1 MANEM
6 LMKGMPLKATTKLA
20 FPAWAEVKYDECR
33 CRVWLGGNGDT
44 VHFDSYAGKP
54 LHNLLSEFGHEFKQ
68 FMRHEG
74 IHELDIGIEVNGN
87 FNDSY
92 RWVRSSSG
100 WPKESVDKK
109 TGKVAPALDDS
120 MVKFYL
126 FDLPLDTSVFAD
138 RKAHRECAVTLLR
151 YWHLNVCIPE
161 GQMVYSREDLDNWFM
176 YCRQAKREG
185 AMVKTLGHRYRR
197 GKHTGDWW
205 KMKPHG
211 EADGKIVK
219 LNEAVSEAGLPLGR
233 VGSADVVME
242 DGSTASPAGFPHGLG
257 KLMWDN
263 PAAYIGEWLMFGY
276 MERDRAGGYRHPSF
290 DRFREAKQ

>member
-20 FPAWAEVKYDECR
+20 FPAWAEAKYDECR
-33 CRVWLGGNGDT
+33 CRVWLTNGGDIR
-44 VHFDSYAGKP
+44 FDSYAGKP
-54 LHNLLSEFGHEFKQ
+54 LHNLYNEFGLEFTK
-68 FMRHEG
+68 FMKAEG

-92 RWVRSSSG
+92 RWVRSSKG
-100 WPKESVDKK
+100 WPQESVDKM

-138 RKAHRECAVTLLR
+138 RKVHRERAVTLLR
-151 YWHLNVCIPE
+151 YWHLNVHEPE
-161 GQMVYSREDLDNWFM
+161 GQMVRDRAELDAWFRH
-176 YCRQAKREG
+176 CRRAKREG

-197 GKHTGDWW
+197 GKHTGSWW
-205 KMKPHG
+205 KMKPHDNI
-211 EADGKIVK
+211 DGCITA
-219 LNEAVSEAGLPLGR
+219 LNEAVSEDGVKLGR
-233 VGSADVVME
+233 VGSVDVVCE
-242 DGSTASPAGFPHGLG
+242 DGSKASPAGFPHELG
-257 KLMWDN
+257 RMMWLY
-263 PAAYIGEWLMFGY
+263 PAKYIGNWIEFGY

-290 DRFREAKQ
+290 NRFREDKQ

>member
-1 MANEM
+1 MANEL

-20 FPAWAEVKYDECR
+20 FPAWAEAKYDECR
-33 CRVWLGGNGDT
+33 CRVWLGGGGT

-54 LHNLLSEFGHEFKQ
+54 LHNLFKEFGHEFLG
-68 FMRHEG
+68 FMVHSG
-74 IHELDIGIEVNGN
+74 VWELDIGIEVNGN

-92 RWVRSSSG
+92 RWVRSSKG
-100 WPKESVDKK
+100 WPQESVDKK

-126 FDLPLDTSVFAD
+126 FDLPLDTAVFAD
-138 RKAHRECAVTLLR
+138 RLVNRMRAAIELR
-151 YWHLNVCIPE
+151 KWHLNMLTPH
-161 GQMVYSREDLDNWFM
+161 GQMVSNRAELDDWFM
-176 YCRQAKREG
+176 YCRRKGKEG

-205 KMKPHG
+205 KMKPHA
-211 EADGKIVK
+211 EADGCITA
-219 LNEAVSEAGLPLGR
+219 LNEAVSDDGIKLGR
-233 VGSADVVME
+233 VGSVDVVME
-242 DGSTASPAGFPHGLG
+242 DGSKASPAGFPHGLG

-263 PAAYIGEWLMFGY
+263 PAAYIGEWLMFGF

-290 DRFREAKQ
+290 TRFREAK